1 MIGIFAASW
10 SMGCEVLGHMPSKGC
25 DLVSLAAKS
34 GEVLPYLDLDVADL
48 GLQLGHVGG
57 GAIVAATLARFE
69 RAEVQ
74 QQLEDLCL

>member
-1 MIGIFAASW
+1 ML
-10 SMGCEVLGHMPSKGC
+10 VHMPSKGC

-34 GEVLPYLDLDVADL
+34 GEVLLYLDLDVADL
-48 GLQLGHVGG
+48 GLQLGHFGRR
-57 GAIVAATLARFE
+57 AIVAAALARFE